1 MEVPLNRSNKHM
13 ERVLLVCDYAK
24 RVEEFCEMYKQG
36 KINEAE
42 EFYEREIKPLIT
54 EQLRFSR
61 EVIGGV

>member
-1 MEVPLNRSNKHM
+1 M